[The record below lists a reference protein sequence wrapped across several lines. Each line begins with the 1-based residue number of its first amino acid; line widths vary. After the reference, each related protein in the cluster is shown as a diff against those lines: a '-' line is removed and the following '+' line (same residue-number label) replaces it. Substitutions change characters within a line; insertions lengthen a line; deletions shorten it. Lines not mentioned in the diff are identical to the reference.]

1 MARAGGS
8 SNGSLVAAVLL
19 GIAFLT
25 SMVFAIL
32 FYTRIEVAEQSAANN
47 VATLDRFARSSERSG
62 NDVIREIMQDAS
74 KSVVGHLIDDNAKLK
89 LVILGSSEIST
100 AAVTSEMDNLG
111 IKGQSLV
118 QEIRRLRT
126 EEQSAKELQD
136 DLNKKYEIA
145 SKRASEAE
153 TAKNRVE
160 SEYQS
165 SVNKLKGQLT
175 QLGKGCLAYQAK
187 SAKEQKSIVAQLH
200 KVRNNYKDMQAKHS
214 SIENQKNSEIQVLK
228 QRISRLESQHSG
240 RASQEANIDPS
251 TLVDGKIASV
261 LVEQN
266 AVYVDLGQHSH
277 VIPGMTFEVYDPKV
291 GVVKDAKGNYSGKA
305 TIEIINVFES
315 TSVAR
320 VVQIANGAEIFSG
333 DLIANLIY
341 DPDLKFKFFVY
352 GEFDLD
358 KIGQLSVTDRRRV
371 ENMIIKWGGLLMS
384 NASQQGNNPKLTYD
398 VDFLV
403 LGAEPEFPSAPS
415 ENEVDPTAI
424 ERHAQAL
431 KRYEAYHGL
440 VKQGKELSI
449 PILNQNR
456 FLSMVGYYKR

>member
-1 MARAGGS
+1 MARGSGG
-8 SNGSLVAAVLL
+8 SNGSLWAAVLL
-19 GIAFLT
+19 GIALMA
-25 SMVFAIL
+25 SLVCAIL
-32 FYTRIEVAEQSAANN
+32 FYTKIEVAEQKAQNASAQ
-47 VATLDRFARSSERSG
+47 LDQFARASERSG
-62 NDVIREIMQDAS
+62 NDVIREMMQDSS
-74 KSVVGHLIDDNAKLK
+74 KSVVGHLMDDNAKLK
-89 LVILGSSEIST
+89 QAIIGSAESST
-100 AAVTSEMDNLG
+100 TAITAEMENLD

-118 QEIRRLRT
+118 QEIRRLRA

-136 DLNKKYEIA
+136 ELNKKYETA

-153 TAKNRVE
+153 TSKNRVE
-160 SEYQS
+160 SEYNN
-165 SVNKLKGQLT
+165 SVKNLKGQLA
-175 QLGKGCLAYQAK
+175 KIERDYNAYRKKAE
-187 SAKEQKSIVAQLH
+187 KEQKSIVGQLAN
-200 KVRNNYKDMQAKHS
+200 VRNQFKGEQAKHS
-214 SIENQKNSEIQVLK
+214 SIVNQKDSEIEVLK
-228 QRISRLESQHSG
+228 QRIARLESQHSG

-251 TLVDGKIASV
+251 TLVDGKIASI

-266 AVYVDLGQHSH
+266 AVYIDLGQQAH

-291 GVVKDAKGNYSGKA
+291 GVVKDNEGNYRGKA
-305 TIEIINVFES
+305 TIEVINVFDS

-320 VVQIANGAEIFSG
+320 VVRIPRGEQIFPG

-358 KIGQLSVTDRRRV
+358 QIGQTSVTDRRRV
-371 ENMIIKWGGLLMS
+371 EDMIIKWGGMLVS
-384 NASQQGNNPKLTYD
+384 DASQQGDNPKLKYD

-403 LGAEPEFPSAPS
+403 LGEEPVFPTAPA

-424 ERHAQAL
+424 ERHAKAM

-440 VKQGKELSI
+440 VKQAKELSI